1 MQCARE
7 EYPAAIKKD
16 CSEAIS
22 DLNKTMPSVVFRA
35 KDSSGNDVLD
45 VFVEM
50 DGTPLVDHLD
60 GSPVLVDP
68 GPHELTFE
76 RGKRKVTHT
85 VLVGERDRPIVMTFE
100 DDTPSKATPA
110 VTTDEAAP
118 FADGSASA
126 SWGSP
131 SASWNSSAA
140 LESRATTARKRK
152 PVRKTVC
159 TVNSSGAVS
168 DVSAVQL
175 QPCHVT
181 DSSGLTYSDRANRQY
196 LLMGAFGGVGL
207 VLARVGTGLVVS
219 SFGPSPPSSKSV
231 TVVPIV
237 SPKLFGAG
245 LTARF

>member
-7 EYPAAIKKD
+7 ECPAAIKKD

-22 DLNKTMPSVVFRA
+22 DLDKTMPSVVFRA

-45 VFVEM
+45 IFIEM

-85 VLVGERDRPIVMTFE
+85 VLVGERDRPIVVTFE

-110 VTTDEAAP
+110 VTTDE
-118 FADGSASA
+118 
-126 SWGSP
+126 GSP
-131 SASWNSSAA
+131 VRRWICVSMIGVVELVGGLGESSNYSKEEQGGA
-140 LESRATTARKRK
+140 
-152 PVRKTVC
+152 KTVS

-168 DVSAVQL
+168 AVSAVQL

-207 VLARVGTGLVVS
+207 VL
-219 SFGPSPPSSKSV
+219 P
-231 TVVPIV
+231 
-237 SPKLFGAG
+237 
-245 LTARF
+245 